1 MILLP
6 VSPDDLVAVSPH
18 GLVACYAQ
26 WPCCLLHPM
35 TLLPVLPSDL
45 VACFTQWSCCPF
57 HPTILL
63 PVSPNHLVACF
74 TQPTCCLFHT
84 TILLPVS
91 PNNLVACFTQW
102 SCCPFYPT
110 ILLPVSPNHIFACYT
125 LSVHGA
131 NWLPVTEGSSQA
143 STFRF
148 GKNFD
153 CRAPRVF
160 CEEPPSRY
168 HDPITKSNN
177 LQMTPSPNLTTYKW
191 PHHQI

>member
-57 HPTILL
+57 CPTILL
-63 PVSPNHLVACF
+63 PVSPNHLV
-74 TQPTCCLFHT
+74 
-84 TILLPVS
+84 
-91 PNNLVACFTQW
+91 
-102 SCCPFYPT
+102 
-110 ILLPVSPNHIFACYT
+110 ACYT

-191 PHHQI
+191 LHHQI